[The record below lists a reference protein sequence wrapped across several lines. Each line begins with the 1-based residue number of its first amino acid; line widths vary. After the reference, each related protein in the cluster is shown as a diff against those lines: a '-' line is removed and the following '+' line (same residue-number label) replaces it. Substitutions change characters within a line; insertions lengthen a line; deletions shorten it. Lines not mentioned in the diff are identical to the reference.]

1 MLYGYTEPEKPRTT
15 VEIDLSVVISKK
27 MKATVRR
34 DFTETDLREFVL
46 KEINKIQISDEMGEK
61 CPVFDWKI
69 EDYYETL
76 K

>member
-27 MKATVRR
+27 IKATVRK

-46 KEINKIQISDEMGEK
+46 REINKIQISDEDGEK
-61 CPVFDWKI
+61 CPVLDWEI
-69 EDYYETL
+69 EDYYEIL
-76 K
+76 E